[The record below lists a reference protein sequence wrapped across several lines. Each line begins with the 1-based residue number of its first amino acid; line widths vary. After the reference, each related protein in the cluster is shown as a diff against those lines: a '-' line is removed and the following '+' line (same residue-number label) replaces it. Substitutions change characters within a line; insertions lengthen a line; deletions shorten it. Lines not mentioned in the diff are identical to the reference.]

1 MIEENSHN
9 KINDKNDKTIKTI
22 KKKERPYEV
31 IFRGKI
37 VGRYNADLVVNQT
50 VILELKCCDSLI
62 AEHQA
67 QLFNY
72 LRVAALPIGLLVNF
86 RRRKL
91 EWKRLQ
97 SNDENFDK
105 KDAVEEAVP
114 FEFFQ

>member
-1 MIEENSHN
+1 MA
-9 KINDKNDKTIKTI
+9 DQ
-22 KKKERPYEV
+22 KEWSQSQKS
-31 IFRGKI
+31 F
-37 VGRYNADLVVNQT
+37 LNQ
-50 VILELKCCDSLI
+50 VLSILGTGP
-62 AEHQA
+62 
-67 QLFNY
+67 NY
-72 LRVAALPIGLLVNF
+72 LTVAALPIGLLVNF